1 MAQIDQA
8 DMPGKIWIWIYP
20 FKGYYN
26 LYVHVFMSW
35 AAVASYEYIYLKST
49 FEEFQDATDH
59 VVTSL
64 LWQYSSSLKKKKK
77 VLLEF
82 MVIYITV
89 HGNISV
95 FWNLMKNG

>member
-1 MAQIDQA
+1 
-8 DMPGKIWIWIYP
+8 
-20 FKGYYN
+20 
-26 LYVHVFMSW
+26 MSW

-64 LWQYSSSLKKKKK
+64 LWQYSSPSKKKK

-95 FWNLMKNG
+95 FWNLMKYG